1 MKLRIKGN
9 SLRLRITPSEM
20 ARLLETG
27 RVEESIRF
35 GPGPD
40 ERLTYAVEFTPT
52 AAALTVRYA
61 PGEVSILVSSAAAR
75 QWADGPE
82 VGLYGQAAI
91 DRDTL
96 ELAVEKDF
104 ACLDKNDPEN
114 VDTFPNPKQGAVC

>member
-9 SLRLRITPSEM
+9 SLRLRLTPSEM
-20 ARLLETG
+20 ARLLESG

-40 ERLTYAVEFTPT
+40 ARLTYAVEHTPRVAT
-52 AAALTVRYA
+52 MTVRYD
-61 PGEVSILVSSAAAR
+61 PGEVTILVSSASAR

-82 VGLYGQAAI
+82 VGLYAQADI
-91 DRDTL
+91 ESDTL
-96 ELAVEKDF
+96 ALAVEKDF
-104 ACLDKNDPEN
+104 ACLDKTHAEN